1 VSFRFLNNI
10 CSRRGCSIFCFA
22 KEEEEEEV
30 VVVVVEALIGAE
42 LVEEEVV
49 VVVVE
54 ALIGAELEEED
65 LASDEDG
72 KLETSF

>member
-22 KEEEEEEV
+22 KEEEEEEEEEEEV
-30 VVVVVEALIGAE
+30 VVVV
-42 LVEEEVV
+42 VV

-72 KLETSF
+72 RLETSF

>member
-1 VSFRFLNNI
+1 LQ
-10 CSRRGCSIFCFA
+10 
-22 KEEEEEEV
+22 KEEEEE
-30 VVVVVEALIGAE
+30 
-42 LVEEEVV
+42 

-72 KLETSF
+72 RLETSF

>member
-1 VSFRFLNNI
+1 MKMEDQKLVSDRKEARSSFFL
-10 CSRRGCSIFCFA
+10 GGKTKKQQQQE
-22 KEEEEEEV
+22 KEEEEE
-30 VVVVVEALIGAE
+30 
-42 LVEEEVV
+42 EEEVV

-72 KLETSF
+72 RLETSF

>member
-1 VSFRFLNNI
+1 MKMEDQKLVSDRKEARSSFFL
-10 CSRRGCSIFCFA
+10 GGKTKKQQQQE
-22 KEEEEEEV
+22 KEEEE
-30 VVVVVEALIGAE
+30 
-42 LVEEEVV
+42 EEEVV

-72 KLETSF
+72 RLETSF

>member
-1 VSFRFLNNI
+1 MCHSGCWTISTVDDDVRFFVLQ
-10 CSRRGCSIFCFA
+10 
-22 KEEEEEEV
+22 KEEEEE
-30 VVVVVEALIGAE
+30 
-42 LVEEEVV
+42 

-72 KLETSF
+72 RLETSFW

>member
-1 VSFRFLNNI
+1 LQ
-10 CSRRGCSIFCFA
+10 

-30 VVVVVEALIGAE
+30 
-42 LVEEEVV
+42 VV

-65 LASDEDG
+65 LASDEDVR
-72 KLETSF
+72 LETSF